1 MPHTLVIVESP
12 TKAKTISKFLD
23 ASYTVTSSFG
33 HVRDLPKSTMGI
45 DTEGGT
51 YEPTYIV
58 SDDKAKKVSELKK
71 MAKRADEVIFAT
83 DEDREGEAIS
93 WHLAELFDMDPEKV
107 KRIVFHEIT
116 KDAILQALKAPR
128 HIDTKLVDA
137 QQARRVIDRLVGYE
151 LSPLLWKKVARG
163 LSAGRVQSV
172 AVRLVVEREREIRA
186 FNPEEYWTLEASLQ
200 STIDPAH
207 TIVAKLHSANGTV
220 LKKLDIPNKD
230 AMDRILQ
237 ELANASYTIES
248 IEEKETQ
255 KTPPPPFTTSTLQQ
269 TANNVLGYS
278 SKYTMRVAQTLYEGI
293 DIGHEQV
300 GLITYMRTDSLSL
313 SDSFLSA
320 TKQFVHNAYGPSYG
334 LSTPRT
340 YKTKKKGAQEAHE
353 AIRPTDPARTPAS
366 LEGKLDG
373 PELKLYTLI
382 WNRTVATQ
390 MAAARLNRTNIHIS
404 TGTYGFKTSGQTM
417 LFDGWMTLY
426 RSMLKEE
433 MLPALSTGE
442 VLNCTKLTEQQHFTK
457 PPARYSDATLVKA
470 LEEHEIGRPSTY
482 APTISTIEARQYV
495 ERDEDKRL
503 YPTDVAMVVNDMLVE
518 HFSSIVDLAFTAKL
532 EQEFDDI
539 AEGTHAW
546 KNIVQAFYEPF
557 HKNILDKTEHLER
570 EEVVHMRELGTDP
583 KTGKPVYTRIGRFG
597 AFVQLGSKEDEEKPT
612 FASLQKGQST
622 ETITLS
628 EALELLTLPKI
639 LGTDTESG
647 EHIKVNIGRFGPYV
661 QVGTSYYSLK
671 EDNPYT
677 ITLDRAKE
685 VIAEGKI
692 KEARKHIKSF
702 EGTSIQILDGRWGPY
717 VTDGEKNGRI
727 QKTQAIKDMDD
738 ADTAHEAMRE
748 LAAGLT
754 LQECEELL
762 THAKPSRWG
771 KKKTVLKKTT
781 PTKKPTKRTTKKK
794 KKAPKKKTK

>member
-1 MPHTLVIVESP
+1 MSKTLVIVESP

-45 DTEGGT
+45 DTEDGT

-58 SDDKAKKVSELKK
+58 SEDKEKKVQELKK
-71 MAKRADEVIFAT
+71 MAARADEIIFAT

-93 WHLAELFDMDPEKV
+93 WHLAELFGMNPEKV

-116 KDAILQALKAPR
+116 KDAILHAIKAPR

-151 LSPLLWKKVARG
+151 LSPLLWKKISRG

-172 AVRLVVEREREIRA
+172 AVRLIVEREREIRA
-186 FNPEEYWTLEASLQ
+186 FTPEEYWTLEASLQ
-200 STIDPAH
+200 STTDTSH
-207 TIVAKLHSANGTV
+207 TIMATLHSANGSI
-220 LKKLDIPNKD
+220 LKKLDIPNKE
-230 AMDRILQ
+230 AMDTILQ
-237 ELANASYTIES
+237 DLAGASYIIDS

-255 KTPPPPFTTSTLQQ
+255 KTPPPPFSTSTLQQ

-278 SKYTMRVAQTLYEGI
+278 SKYTMRIAQTLYEGI

-320 TKQFVHNAYGPSYG
+320 TTKFVQDAYGQKY
-334 LSTPRT
+334 TINAPRT

-353 AIRPTDPARTPAS
+353 AIRPTDPTRTPAS
-366 LEGKLDG
+366 LAGKLDG

-404 TGTYGFKTSGQTM
+404 AGTYGFKTTGQTM
-417 LFDGWMTLY
+417 LFDGWMKLY
-426 RSMLKEE
+426 PAMMKEA
-433 MLPALSTGE
+433 MLPALANGTI
-442 VLNCTKLTEQQHFTK
+442 LNCTKLTDVQHFTK

-495 ERDEDKRL
+495 ERDDDKRL
-503 YPTDVAMVVNDMLVE
+503 YPTDVAIVVNDMLVE

-546 KNIVQAFYEPF
+546 KEIVKAFYEPF
-557 HKNILDKTEHLER
+557 HKNIIDKTDHLER

-583 KTGKPVYTRIGRFG
+583 KSGKPVYTRIGRFG

-622 ETITLS
+622 ETITLA
-628 EALELLTLPKI
+628 EALELLTLPKV
-639 LGTDTESG
+639 LGIDEATGTE
-647 EHIKVNIGRFGPYV
+647 IKVSIGRFGPYV
-661 QVGTSYYSLK
+661 QVGKSYYSLK
-671 EDNPYT
+671 EDDPYT
-677 ITLDRAKE
+677 ITLERAKI
-685 VIAEGKI
+685 VIEEGKI
-692 KEARKHIKSF
+692 KEARKHIKTF
-702 EGTSIQILDGRWGPY
+702 EGSSIQILDGRWGPY

-727 QKTQAIKDMDD
+727 QKTAAIKDIDD
-738 ADTAHEAMRE
+738 PDTASEAMRA
-748 LAAGLT
+748 LAATLT
-754 LQECEELL
+754 LEDCEDILKN
-762 THAKPSRWG
+762 ARPSKWKNKKVAITTKKVAAP
-771 KKKTVLKKTT
+771 KKKRKKTA
-781 PTKKPTKRTTKKK
+781 TKKK
-794 KKAPKKKTK
+794 KTT